1 MCSFFSKSDLA
12 AEIEELTELI
22 EDKVKDVQEK
32 CKEREDYAKDDI
44 EKIEDKLKEVEE
56 DAKDKNFTFSETIQD
71 IKEKF
76 RDLLTSQTKLE
87 DRIDLLV
94 TASEKDE
101 SQAKASQ
108 QICELQDRA
117 NCNDKELYELK
128 ELFQQV
134 PAVCC
139 FLSVCLLKAFAS
151 TDLLFF

>member
-1 MCSFFSKSDLA
+1 M
-12 AEIEELTELI
+12 I

-87 DRIDLLV
+87 DKIDLLV

-139 FLSVCLLKAFAS
+139 FLCLSAKSFRQHGSSVFLKTVGIMS
-151 TDLLFF
+151 TEL